1 MSSIAKDCLKSNH
14 SSPYA
19 RLNPLQWSVVIHL
32 LTGEND
38 YELTKKVAQLKADFD
53 GAVERMDGA
62 DLTREQLADIFAGQT
77 LFALKRMI
85 IIDMPSANAELWQN
99 MPHWAE
105 RLSDDTEIVL
115 VEPKPD
121 KRTSVYKWLKKT
133 VEVIELPAFD
143 ARDIRG
149 LTTWVESYG
158 AQADVALTSQQAR
171 RLVDRTG
178 ANQWELA
185 HAIDKLA
192 LAGQVTDQWI
202 DDVTQGS
209 PSENV
214 FALFETVLGGSR
226 ERLHD
231 ALTTLRLTEEPYRL
245 LGLINSQALQ
255 LAALVYGDGNVSKVA
270 SDSGASS
277 SYPYQKLAPY
287 AIRMTKGQAKQMIA
301 LLAASDS
308 RLKSSDA
315 DPWLVLEST
324 LTQIAS
330 LVE

>member
-1 MSSIAKDCLKSNH
+1 
-14 SSPYA
+14 
-19 RLNPLQWSVVIHL
+19 VIQL

-53 GAVERMDGA
+53 GVAERVDAA
-62 DLTREQLADIFAGQT
+62 DLTSEQLADVFAGQT
-77 LFALKRMI
+77 LFALSRMV
-85 IIDMPSANAELWQN
+85 IIDQPSLNTELWQN
-99 MPHWAE
+99 MPAWAE
-105 RLSDDTEIVL
+105 RLSSDTQILL
-115 VEPKPD
+115 VEPKLD
-121 KRTSVYKWLKKT
+121 KRTSAYKWLKKN
-133 VEVIELPAFD
+133 VEVIEFPAFD
-143 ARDIRG
+143 ARDSRT
-149 LTTWVESYG
+149 LTDWAESY
-158 AQADVALTSQQAR
+158 AKQSAVALTAQQAR
-171 RLVDRTG
+171 RLVERTG

-192 LAGQVTDQWI
+192 LAGEVTDQWI
-202 DDVTQGS
+202 DDVTQGN

-214 FALFETVLGGSR
+214 FALFETVLGGNHD
-226 ERLHD
+226 RLHES
-231 ALTTLRLTEEPYRL
+231 LQTLRLTEEPYRL

-255 LAALVYGDGNVSKVA
+255 LAALVYGDGNVNKVA
-270 SDSGASS
+270 SDTGASS

-287 AIRMTKGQAKQMIA
+287 AVRMTKGQAREMIA

-330 LVE
+330 LAE